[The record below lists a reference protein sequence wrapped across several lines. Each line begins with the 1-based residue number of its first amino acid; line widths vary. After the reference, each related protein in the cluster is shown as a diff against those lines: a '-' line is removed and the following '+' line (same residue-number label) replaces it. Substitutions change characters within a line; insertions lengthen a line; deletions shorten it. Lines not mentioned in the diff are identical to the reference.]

1 MEDQLVEEYHV
12 LVLGALKKCHITS
25 FHPMFEDYLQIA
37 RWVLVDAHRTFI
49 KDGKSMDS
57 FHNYVFQRI
66 YWKIT
71 DEIRKE
77 LTYKDRLQTGE
88 DDELFRDLPDT
99 RQEDLIE
106 INELLE
112 KCQTILTE
120 NEKLFLEEAYVH
132 ELSITAIARKH
143 HVSRQSVYNWRDKVA
158 LKTITFFEK

>member
-12 LVLGALKKCHITS
+12 LVLGALKKCHVTS

-71 DEIRKE
+71 DEIEKNSPIKIDYRLVKMMSCLE
-77 LTYKDRLQTGE
+77 TY
-88 DDELFRDLPDT
+88 
-99 RQEDLIE
+99 LI
-106 INELLE
+106 
-112 KCQTILTE
+112 Q
-120 NEKLFLEEAYVH
+120 
-132 ELSITAIARKH
+132 
-143 HVSRQSVYNWRDKVA
+143 DK
-158 LKTITFFEK
+158 KI